1 MKWQFEFTQL
11 KGFQLLSL
19 LCRIH
24 WLLDW
29 TGGLYSGAKLLVQG
43 IVSMDSSCKTQATLS
58 SMNWIVQN
66 QHQTREMLVNA
77 QIHNSVN
84 FHQRM
89 LSGVCKKKRWFP
101 SLHSHGCTQAVIPK
115 GMPWVT
121 FRNGSS
127 THNTRLLWPQ
137 QSWANH
143 LWCLWS
149 NCSTAATMVLY
160 ILQDTVSPG

>member
-89 LSGVCKKKRWFP
+89 LSGVCKKKKVISIFAQPWMYP
-101 SLHSHGCTQAVIPK
+101 SSNTQ
-115 GMPWVT
+115 
-121 FRNGSS
+121 RNALGYFSE
-127 THNTRLLWPQ
+127 WQ
-137 QSWANH
+137 
-143 LWCLWS
+143 
-149 NCSTAATMVLY
+149 
-160 ILQDTVSPG
+160 